1 MELKNLSFF
10 PSYNNFLSSYNTL
23 ENCYLKKYRDTSIPL
38 NGDEFTSSF
47 FACFDFLSSL
57 KKEDIDFL
65 KTDINLHCKIASLT
79 QSSCTLLRR
88 IQALE
93 RYALCTRFSKKSTP
107 YQRQGGK
114 FCRVMVRL
122 GSTWFDLVRLRSPT
136 DAHQPTH
143 GNELMWLVLYFAFLA
158 TRKPTPE

>member
-38 NGDEFTSSF
+38 NDEEFSSSF

-65 KTDINLHCKIASLT
+65 KTDINLHCKIAMFDTIKLHLIAQNPSLRKIR
-79 QSSCTLLRR
+79 TLHK
-88 IQALE
+88 I
-93 RYALCTRFSKKSTP
+93 F
-107 YQRQGGK
+107 
-114 FCRVMVRL
+114 
-122 GSTWFDLVRLRSPT
+122 
-136 DAHQPTH
+136 
-143 GNELMWLVLYFAFLA
+143 
-158 TRKPTPE
+158 